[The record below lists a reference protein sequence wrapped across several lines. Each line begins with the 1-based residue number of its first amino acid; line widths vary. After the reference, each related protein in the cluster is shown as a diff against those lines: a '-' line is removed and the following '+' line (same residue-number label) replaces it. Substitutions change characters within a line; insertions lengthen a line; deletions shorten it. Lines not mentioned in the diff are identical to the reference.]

1 MSARVMEQGFD
12 LLEGPVRRVATL
24 DTPIPFSPVLEKAAI
39 PNPDKIV
46 VEPLKDNAWARVEAL
61 KNLVG

>member
-1 MSARVMEQGFD
+1 MEQGFD

-24 DTPIPFSPVLEKAAI
+24 DTPIPFSPILEKAAI

-46 VEPLKDNAWARVEAL
+46 AAVKENAFGARA
-61 KNLVG
+61 